1 MRKKYTPPKGVT
13 KQTGE
18 FLKKLASLNLPPV
31 VKLTPNQAREQM
43 ERGVAAREAAPLP
56 IAETKELRIPGPA
69 GLIPARLYAT
79 NLDLD
84 RPVEMLLLRKIEDG
98 VWKALVKP
106 GRRLKVG
113 SRFETS
119 RENNDEV
126 ISGKVLSIEPDGER
140 IISLQG
146 EQYLDSVGEIPL
158 PPYINETHSDPERYQ
173 TVYSKE
179 KGSIAAP
186 TAGLHFTSE
195 MIHRMQNINVENVF
209 VTLHVGWDT
218 FRPIKGKLDEHKM
231 HSEFWSIDE
240 NSAERIRLAKAE
252 GRRVIAV
259 GTTVV
264 RLLENAAQISR
275 DGCLT
280 SGSGWVDLFIKPGYE
295 FQIVDAL
302 ITNFHLPKST
312 LMMLVSAFSSR
323 ENILSAYSEAVRE
336 KYRFFS
342 FGDAM
347 FIS

>member
-1 MRKKYTPPKGVT
+1 MTIVLTPDHFDYHLPEDLIAQTPSVERDQSRLMILDRLKGQYKHSKFDQLLT
-13 KQTGE
+13 
-18 FLKKLASLNLPPV
+18 FLKPGDVLV
-31 VKLTPNQAREQM
+31 MNQSR
-43 ERGVAAREAAPLP
+43 V
-56 IAETKELRIPGPA
+56 
-69 GLIPARLYAT
+69 IPARLYAT

-84 RPVEMLLLRKIEDG
+84 RPVEMLLLRKIKNG

-106 GRRLKVG
+106 GRRMKVG
-113 SRFETS
+113 ARFEVS
-119 RENNDEV
+119 NKNKV
-126 ISGKVLSIEPDGER
+126 ISGEVLSIESDGER
-140 IISLQG
+140 IISLEG
-146 EQYLDSVGEIPL
+146 EQYLESIGVIPL
-158 PPYINETHSDPERYQ
+158 PPYINEINSDPERYQ

-195 MIHRMQNINVENVF
+195 MIQRLQGNNVETLF

-218 FRPIKGKLDEHKM
+218 FRPITGRLEEHKM
-231 HSEFWSIDE
+231 HSEFWAVDK
-240 NSAERIRLAKAE
+240 NSAERIRLAKDQ

-264 RLLENAAQISR
+264 RLLENAAQISG
-275 DGCLT
+275 DGRLS
-280 SGSGWVDLFIKPGYE
+280 SGSGWVDLFIKPGYK
-295 FQIVDAL
+295 FQVVDAL

-323 ENILSAYSEAVRE
+323 EIILNAYSEAVRA

>member
-1 MRKKYTPPKGVT
+1 M
-13 KQTGE
+13 
-18 FLKKLASLNLPPV
+18 
-31 VKLTPNQAREQM
+31 
-43 ERGVAAREAAPLP
+43 
-56 IAETKELRIPGPA
+56 
-69 GLIPARLYAT
+69 
-79 NLDLD
+79 
-84 RPVEMLLLRKIEDG
+84 
-98 VWKALVKP
+98 
-106 GRRLKVG
+106 
-113 SRFETS
+113 
-119 RENNDEV
+119 
-126 ISGKVLSIEPDGER
+126 
-140 IISLQG
+140 QG

-158 PPYINETHSDPERYQ
+158 PPYINETNSDPERYQ

-264 RLLENAAQISR
+264 RVLENAAQISR

-280 SGSGWVDLFIKPGYE
+280 SGSGWVDLFIKPGHE

>member
-1 MRKKYTPPKGVT
+1 MSLELTPDQFDYFLPEGLIAQNPSVERD
-13 KQTGE
+13 QSRLMILDRLTGQFKHSKFNQLLT
-18 FLKKLASLNLPPV
+18 FLKPGDVLV
-31 VKLTPNQAREQM
+31 MNQSR
-43 ERGVAAREAAPLP
+43 V
-56 IAETKELRIPGPA
+56 
-69 GLIPARLYAT
+69 IPARLYAT

-240 NSAERIRLAKAE
+240 NSAERIRLAKTQ